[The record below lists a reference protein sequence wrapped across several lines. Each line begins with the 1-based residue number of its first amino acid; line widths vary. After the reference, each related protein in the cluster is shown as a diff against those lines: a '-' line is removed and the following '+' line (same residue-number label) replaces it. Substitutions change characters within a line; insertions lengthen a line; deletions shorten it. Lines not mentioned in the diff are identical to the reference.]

1 MAPFWSNGC
10 RPLDPCLDLH
20 FAPRWR
26 RVSIDPFRFPAAA
39 RLARYNVVDTIIIA
53 LSLASLGPLNLP
65 ISVMRIIRAFRV
77 VRCVRRSDRARR
89 VGSGARFGGRSRGR

>member
-1 MAPFWSNGC
+1 M
-10 RPLDPCLDLH
+10 
-20 FAPRWR
+20 
-26 RVSIDPFRFPAAA
+26 
-39 RLARYNVVDTIIIA
+39 VDTIIIA

-89 VGSGARFGGRSRGR
+89 VGSGARFGGQSRGR